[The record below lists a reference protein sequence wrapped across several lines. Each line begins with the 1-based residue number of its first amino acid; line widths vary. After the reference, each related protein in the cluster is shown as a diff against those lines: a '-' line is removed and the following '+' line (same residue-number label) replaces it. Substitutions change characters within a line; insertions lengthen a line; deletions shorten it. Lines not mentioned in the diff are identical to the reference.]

1 VVSFMDDDT
10 AELIAL
16 LYTRIGMIMEDASV
30 IALTLG
36 GPRSGF
42 SEEALAELERA
53 FASMSSLLAAAS
65 SLRR

>member
-1 VVSFMDDDT
+1 MDDDT

-30 IALTLG
+30 TALTLG

-42 SEEALAELERA
+42 SEEVLVELERA
-53 FASMSSLLAAAS
+53 VGTILSLLAAAQALS
-65 SLRR
+65 E